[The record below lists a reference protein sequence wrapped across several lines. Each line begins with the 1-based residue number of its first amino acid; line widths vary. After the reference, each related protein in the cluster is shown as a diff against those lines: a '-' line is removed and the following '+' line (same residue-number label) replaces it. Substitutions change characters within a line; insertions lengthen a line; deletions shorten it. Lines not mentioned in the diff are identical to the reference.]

1 MLNNHTGVIMNNDK
15 KLYRIAENLASD
27 LYSFEDGETD
37 VNRIYKVL
45 ELIIFNAR
53 YFKETLN
60 NDTDRVWFFVCTY
73 CNLEHVYQSALNQY
87 KDTIM
92 AMINK

>member
-1 MLNNHTGVIMNNDK
+1 MTYGSIFMSNDK

-53 YFKETLN
+53 YFKENLS
-60 NDTDRVWFFVCTY
+60 NDTDRVWLFVCTY

-87 KDTIM
+87 KDTLM
-92 AMINK
+92 AMIVK

>member
-1 MLNNHTGVIMNNDK
+1 MGVIMKESK

-53 YFKETLN
+53 YFRETLN
-60 NDTDRVWFFVCTY
+60 NDNDRVWLFVCTY
-73 CNLEHVYQSALNQY
+73 CNLEHVYQGALNQY
-87 KDTIM
+87 KNDLLP
-92 AMINK
+92 MINK

>member
-1 MLNNHTGVIMNNDK
+1 MGVIMNK
-15 KLYRIAENLASD
+15 TKLYRIAENLASD

-60 NDTDRVWFFVCTY
+60 NDTDRVWFFMCTY

-87 KDTIM
+87 KDALM
-92 AMINK
+92 AMINE

>member
-1 MLNNHTGVIMNNDK
+1 MLNDLWGVIMKNDK

-53 YFKETLN
+53 YFRETLN
-60 NDTDRVWFFVCTY
+60 NDNDRVWLFVCTY

-87 KDTIM
+87 KDALM
-92 AMINK
+92 AMITE

>member
-1 MLNNHTGVIMNNDK
+1 MGVIMSDDK
-15 KLYRIAENLASD
+15 KLYRIAENLAGD

-53 YFKETLN
+53 YFKETLS
-60 NDTDRVWFFVCTY
+60 NDTDRVWLFVCTY
-73 CNLEHVYQSALNQY
+73 CNLEHVYQGALDQY
-87 KDTIM
+87 KDDLL